1 MLSGRRAQ
9 LSSCIIFPSILG
21 NRFPSLLLE
30 MFLKALK
37 RRWHECYLWKGVP
50 VVLFWSL
57 ALGCVLSLLLFSTAQ
72 TMKWK
77 SRVTSKYFF
86 QDKFAVAGVLRQLIW
101 FVTDLWP
108 EKVPEEMIL
117 CTSCCVLLRAAVKS
131 PSWTQLM
138 IFSTLSSRYLLMVIQ
153 MMTGLNLFEARGQWD
168 PHGEEGKY
176 IPQCDNWWLMSASSF
191 PPGQMYFMLLK

>member
-1 MLSGRRAQ
+1 MLSGRQAQ

-37 RRWHECYLWKGVP
+37 RRWHKCYLWKGVP

-72 TMKWK
+72 TVKWK
-77 SRVTSKYFF
+77 SRVTSKYYF
-86 QDKFAVAGVLRQLIW
+86 QDRFAVAGVLRQLIW

-117 CTSCCVLLRAAVKS
+117 CTSCCVSATCCSKITILNTIDDFSHSIKQISFHGNTNDDRLKS
-131 PSWTQLM
+131 FWS
-138 IFSTLSSRYLLMVIQ
+138 
-153 MMTGLNLFEARGQWD
+153 
-168 PHGEEGKY
+168 
-176 IPQCDNWWLMSASSF
+176 
-191 PPGQMYFMLLK
+191 